1 MKHTLGLLNVVVQVP
16 KSLVCYRCR
25 CKAAQVLF
33 QLQQR
38 TKASSIK
45 QQQQQAG
52 GHSPADDTAARLAQ
66 AQNTV
71 GQLGEQ
77 ALLNK
82 LSALDQNIAK
92 VLKAM
97 PVNGMLM
104 VVTGQGDTSDAVW
117 QTELRYK
124 RQQRLDG
131 YQKWTT
137 ADEEAY
143 AALSESAMKG
153 LCFVV
158 VKRPQ

>member
-1 MKHTLGLLNVVVQVP
+1 
-16 KSLVCYRCR
+16 
-25 CKAAQVLF
+25 VLF

-38 TKASSIK
+38 AKAGGIEQQQ
-45 QQQQQAG
+45 QQQQQANNNA
-52 GHSPADDTAARLAQ
+52 PADDTAARLAQ
-66 AQNTV
+66 AQKTV
-71 GQLGEQ
+71 SQLGEQ

-92 VLKAM
+92 VYNSM
-97 PVNGMLM
+97 PVNCVLM

-124 RQQRLDG
+124 RQQQLDG

-137 ADEEAY
+137 ADEEAF